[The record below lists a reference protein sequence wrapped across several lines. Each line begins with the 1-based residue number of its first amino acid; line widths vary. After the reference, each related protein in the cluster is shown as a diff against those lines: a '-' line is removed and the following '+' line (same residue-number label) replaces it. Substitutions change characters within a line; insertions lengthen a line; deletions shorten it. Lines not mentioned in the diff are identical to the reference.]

1 MLSTQSHRRKLI
13 LTYKKLSPRRLT
25 AIPGPKAKKPPVRQQ
40 NKELA
45 ELKAEEAKTLE
56 ALVRD
61 AAIRLA
67 FRRGSGEPFDEL
79 SIWTD
84 FDLTSLYTEL
94 DPRHLKRWLNLSEWM
109 KLQIGFLVGLN
120 LGGAAFTAHI
130 HSDLLDKW
138 VAEGMSVSGLV
149 QRRLKKEL
157 DAGGLGHLPYC
168 YVIESRTKWGK
179 SRTAPHL
186 HGIIMTDNPHEKTQ
200 FKLAVDRALTSGD
213 RRRQARK
220 VSIRI
225 QHLHNDA
232 GTGRLV
238 SYITKNVHRWD
249 GRIKG
254 RSVFM
259 SRSFTQTARELWAL
273 IREEPVA

>member
-1 MLSTQSHRRKLI
+1 M
-13 LTYKKLSPRRLT
+13 
-25 AIPGPKAKKPPVRQQ
+25 PGPRSKKPPVRQQ
-40 NKELA
+40 NKELI
-45 ELKAEEAKTLE
+45 EIKAEEAKTLE

-67 FRRGSGEPFDEL
+67 FRSGSGEPFDEL

-94 DPRHLKRWLNLSEWM
+94 DAKHLQRWLNLTEWM
-109 KLQIGFLVGLN
+109 KLQIGFLVGLY
-120 LGGAAFTAHI
+120 LGGEAFTAHI

-138 VAEGMSVSGLV
+138 VAEGKSVSGLV
-149 QRRLKKEL
+149 QQRLKKEM
-157 DAGGLGHLPYC
+157 DAIGLGHLPYC
-168 YVIESRTKWGK
+168 YIIETRTKWGK

-186 HGIIMTDNPHEKTQ
+186 HGFLLTDNPLDKTR
-200 FKLAVDRALTSGD
+200 FKLAVDKALSSGD
-213 RRRQARK
+213 RRRQSKK
-220 VSIRI
+220 VSIKL
-225 QHLHNDA
+225 QHLHDRA

-259 SRSFTQTARELWAL
+259 SRSFTQTAREFWAL

>member
-1 MLSTQSHRRKLI
+1 MA
-13 LTYKKLSPRRLT
+13 YKKLSPRRLS
-25 AIPGPKAKKPPVRQQ
+25 AIPGPRSKKPPVRKQ
-40 NKELA
+40 NRELA
-45 ELKAEEAKTLE
+45 ELKAEEAITLE
-56 ALVRD
+56 TLVRD

-109 KLQIGFLVGLN
+109 KLQIGFLVGLY

-130 HSDLLDKW
+130 HGDLLDKW

-157 DAGGLGHLPYC
+157 DAAGLRHIPYC
-168 YVIESRTKWGK
+168 YVLESRTKSGK

-186 HGIIMTDNPHEKTQ
+186 HGILLTDNPLDKTR

-213 RRRQARK
+213 RRRQAHK

-225 QHLHNDA
+225 QHLHDRA

-273 IREEPVA
+273 IREEPLS